1 MNSDRPSMLLGSA
14 AGLILLAV
22 LVGCGGRSAPPPGP
36 GFETGIVP
44 DLRGQRVMV
53 LPFQLRR
60 GGHADV
66 DAEFLFA
73 LRSRPVAA
81 EWMGPGELQ
90 DALARNPGTGVRLDA
105 LNVQPFLMGEVR
117 RIGDPLFGEL
127 YRLGTLL
134 DARLAV
140 LPVEVR
146 SRPEGDEGDRVVEAG
161 AAVLDTR
168 TGHVLWYGIMEGP
181 PGPPGDRAATVGAL
195 EALAGRILP

>member
-1 MNSDRPSMLLGSA
+1 MTQSRPLTLVGSA
-14 AGLILLAV
+14 FGLLLLIV
-22 LVGCGGRSAPPPGP
+22 LAACGSRSNPPPEA
-36 GFETGIVP
+36 GFEMGLVP

-81 EWMGPGELQ
+81 QWVGPGELQ
-90 DALARNPGTGVRLDA
+90 DALARNPGIGIRLDA
-105 LNVQPFLMGEVR
+105 LNVQPFLVGEVHR
-117 RIGDPLFGEL
+117 VGDPLFGEL
-127 YRLGTLL
+127 YRLGTLV

-146 SRPEGDEGDRVVEAG
+146 SRPEGDEGERVVEAG

-168 TGHVLWYGIMEGP
+168 TGHVLWYGIMDGP
-181 PGPPGDRAATVGAL
+181 PGPSGDRVATVGAL
-195 EALAGRILP
+195 EALARRILP

>member
-1 MNSDRPSMLLGSA
+1 M
-14 AGLILLAV
+14 GL
-22 LVGCGGRSAPPPGP
+22 
-36 GFETGIVP
+36 VP

-60 GGHADV
+60 GGHRDV
-66 DAEFLFA
+66 DEEFLFA

-81 EWMGPGELQ
+81 DWVGPGELQ

-105 LNVQPFLMGEVR
+105 LNVQPFLAGEVHR
-117 RIGDPLFGEL
+117 VGDPLFGEL
-127 YRLGTLL
+127 YRLGTLV

-146 SRPEGDEGDRVVEAG
+146 SRPEGEEGDRVVEAG

-168 TGHVLWYGIMEGP
+168 TGHVLWYGIMEGQL
-181 PGPPGDRAATVGAL
+181 GPSGDRAATVGAL
-195 EALAGRILP
+195 EALARRILP

>member
-1 MNSDRPSMLLGSA
+1 MTQSRPLTLAGSA
-14 AGLILLAV
+14 FGLLLLIFLA
-22 LVGCGGRSAPPPGP
+22 GCGARSSPPPEA
-36 GFETGIVP
+36 GFEMGLVP

-81 EWMGPGELQ
+81 QWVGPGDLQ

-105 LNVQPFLMGEVR
+105 LNVQPFLVGEVQR
-117 RIGDPLFGEL
+117 VGDPLFGEL
-127 YRLGTLL
+127 YRLGTLV

-146 SRPEGDEGDRVVEAG
+146 SRPEGEQGDRVVEAG

-168 TGHVLWYGIMEGP
+168 TGHVLWYGIMEGQ
-181 PGPPGDRAATVGAL
+181 PGPSGDRVATVGAV
-195 EALAGRILP
+195 EALARRILP